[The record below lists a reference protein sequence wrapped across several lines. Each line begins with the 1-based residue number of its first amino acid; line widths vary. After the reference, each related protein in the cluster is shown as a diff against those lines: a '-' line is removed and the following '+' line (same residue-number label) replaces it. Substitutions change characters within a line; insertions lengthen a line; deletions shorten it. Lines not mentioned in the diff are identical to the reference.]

1 MTVYCSTSRFVTTFF
16 TLRQNQ
22 EWSMSEVM
30 GEMSNMMTAL
40 TQKEV
45 EENVGRMF
53 VPSETNDLYRLTA
66 FQLSTAL
73 PFR

>member
-1 MTVYCSTSRFVTTFF
+1 
-16 TLRQNQ
+16 
-22 EWSMSEVM
+22 MSEVM

>member
-1 MTVYCSTSRFVTTFF
+1 
-16 TLRQNQ
+16 
-22 EWSMSEVM
+22 MSEVM

-40 TQKEV
+40 THKEV